1 MALIFSLPDVANAQK
16 KPVKKPVKPTPVITA
31 SPQPTPAPVV
41 DVPMKRNERPA
52 APASP
57 AADPKSN
64 GKANITGSAAT
75 GSTVYSYE
83 FLRPGFTYPQVLIEH
98 NENGKGKISFKKDGY
113 DEFLTDPVSLSPV
126 TIEKLKAAFT
136 ALNFLESSE
145 NYQYVK
151 DFSNMGNVTITLRHD
166 GKTRTAKFN
175 WTENKNAKVLFD
187 EYRRVSNEYTW
198 KFEITV
204 GRENQPLQTP
214 GMMDA
219 LDSYI
224 QRDEISDPLHLVPF
238 LTELSNDERL
248 PLIARN
254 RALKLIKQ
262 IGKVEKK

>member
-1 MALIFSLPDVANAQK
+1 MPTGREPRHLNPSSAGRVRDGVLHPPNCGAPLVGQELASLP
-16 KPVKKPVKPTPVITA
+16 
-31 SPQPTPAPVV
+31 
-41 DVPMKRNERPA
+41 
-52 APASP
+52 
-57 AADPKSN
+57 ADPKSN
-64 GKANITGSAAT
+64 GKANAT
-75 GSTVYSYE
+75 GSSVAGSTVFLYE
-83 FLRPGFTYPQVLIEH
+83 FLRPGFTYPQILIEH
-98 NENGKGKISFKKDGY
+98 DDNGKGQISFKKDGF
-113 DEFLTDPVSLSPV
+113 DEWLTDPVSLSPV
-126 TIEKLKAAFT
+126 TTEKLKAAFT

-175 WTENKNAKVLFD
+175 WTENKNAKMLFD

-224 QRDEISDPLHLVPF
+224 QRDEISDPPHLVPF

-254 RALKLIKQ
+254 HAAKLIKL
-262 IGKVEKK
+262 IGKPKK